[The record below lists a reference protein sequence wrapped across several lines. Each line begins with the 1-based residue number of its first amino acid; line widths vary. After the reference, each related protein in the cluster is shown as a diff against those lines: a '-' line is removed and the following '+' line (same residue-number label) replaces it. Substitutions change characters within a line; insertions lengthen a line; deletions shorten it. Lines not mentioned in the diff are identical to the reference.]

1 LQIYA
6 EKMEIKRILITGANG
21 FLGKTLLNELK
32 TSHQINCLVRDR
44 GFTDDK
50 ANVLYFQGYEDNAVE
65 DAVSTTEAVVHCAA
79 MLHGK
84 KRAMYAANVL
94 YTKLLLQ
101 YAEKYKIKHFIYIS
115 TENVEHAYSDNYTA
129 TKTMAEKEV
138 KRFKNHTI
146 FRPTI
151 LYGPGDKKYV
161 SRLISLIKKL
171 PVVPILGKG
180 RNRFQ
185 FLYIDDLIQVITA
198 TLKRNITGTY
208 VIAGPESV
216 TYEDFMATVLQ
227 ELGIKKPIIRIPI
240 FLLKPIAYILDVFLP
255 SPPLTPTQLNT
266 LSEDRD
272 YDIGDAVKLFKYT
285 ATPLEAG
292 LKSLIAQDYYRI
304 IK

>member
-1 LQIYA
+1 
-6 EKMEIKRILITGANG
+6 MEIKRTLITGANG
-21 FLGKTLLNELK
+21 FLGKALTNELK

-50 ANVLYFQGYEDNAVE
+50 ANVFYFQRYEDSAVE
-65 DAVSTTEAVVHCAA
+65 AAVSTAEAVVHCAA

-84 KRAMYAANVL
+84 RKAMYEANVL

-101 YAEKYKIKHFIYIS
+101 YAEKHRIKHFIYIS
-115 TENVEHAYSDNYTA
+115 TENVEHALGDIYTV

-171 PVVPILGKG
+171 PVVPILGNG

-185 FLYIDDLIQVITA
+185 FLYIDDLVKVITA
-198 TLKRNITGTY
+198 SLQRKITGTH

-216 TYEDFMATVLQ
+216 TYENFMATVLSQ
-227 ELGIKKPIIRIPI
+227 LGTSKTVVRVPI
-240 FLLKPIAYILDVFLP
+240 FLLKPIAHILDIFVP
-255 SPPLTPTQLNT
+255 SPPITPTQLNN

-272 YDIGDAVKLFKYT
+272 YDIGSSVKLFKYK
-285 ATPLEAG
+285 ATSLETG
-292 LKSLIAQDYYRI
+292 LKILIARDF
-304 IK
+304 K